1 MDNIEKKYADN
12 DSAYIQGMITKE
24 QYEKNKLDIDKILEE
39 NHDKERN
46 IEDTSSD

>member
-1 MDNIEKKYADN
+1 MDNIEKKHADN

-24 QYEKNKLDIDKILEE
+24 QHEKNKLDIDKILEG